1 MRIMHSQC
9 CILFASLRRDWRSR
23 NTLRGE
29 AYTPS
34 EKNSNFLNRRILLI
48 MKRTVIAIM
57 ALAGVVSAAS
67 PVWVAEQI
75 DSSHVTYTTTQ
86 TGSFTFDSLGDAAI
100 SNGESFSMTL
110 TFCSTSNPFLQGNA
124 LSFIAAKAG
133 STSDLYDIA
142 GNTNNQ
148 FRLYIRQSDHA
159 FHFNVN
165 GGNSNW
171 NYGHNTDNHSEFSNY
186 TWNVPEVS
194 TISSDNPVLIGL
206 TFTYVA
212 EGDDYFTISPTNDSQ
227 IQFDTF
233 TEDNVVHTLNFS
245 DLTNYTASYS
255 NAPSDMV
262 TTIAITKSGQL
273 PEPTTA
279 TLSLLALV
287 GLVARRRRKQP

>member
-1 MRIMHSQC
+1 
-9 CILFASLRRDWRSR
+9 
-23 NTLRGE
+23 
-29 AYTPS
+29 
-34 EKNSNFLNRRILLI
+34 
-48 MKRTVIAIM
+48 M
-57 ALAGVVSAAS
+57 ALASVVAAAS
-67 PVWVAEQI
+67 PNWVAKQV
-75 DSSHVTYTTTQ
+75 DSTHVTYTTTQ
-86 TGSFTFDSLGDAAI
+86 TGSFTFDSLGDATI

-133 STSDLYDIA
+133 SSSDLYDIA
-142 GNTNNQ
+142 GNTNDQ

-165 GGNSNW
+165 GGNSSW
-171 NYGHNTDNHSEFSNY
+171 NYGHNTNEHSEFTNY
-186 TWNVPEVS
+186 TWNVPDVS

-212 EGDDYFTISPTNDSQ
+212 EGDNYFTISPTTDSQ

-233 TEDNVVHTLNFS
+233 TEFNVVHTFNFS

-262 TTIAITKSGQL
+262 TTIAITKAGQL
-273 PEPTTA
+273 PEPTTVP
-279 TLSLLALV
+279 LSLLALA
-287 GLVARRRRKQP
+287 GLATRRRRKQV